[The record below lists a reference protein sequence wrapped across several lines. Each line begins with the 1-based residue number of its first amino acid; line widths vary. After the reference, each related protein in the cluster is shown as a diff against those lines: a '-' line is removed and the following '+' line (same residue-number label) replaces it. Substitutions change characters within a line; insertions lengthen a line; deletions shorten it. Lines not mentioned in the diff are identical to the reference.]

1 MYLDHFFAHH
11 IHLKNDVKDDFTHRF
26 SELHTTKEEKK
37 AMRKSSQSTTNKNNR
52 NQSALDN
59 I

>member
-37 AMRKSSQSTTNKNNR
+37 AMYTEQKFSKYY
-52 NQSALDN
+52 
-59 I
+59 